1 MRIGF
6 RWQQIPHFY
15 YWSFYAID
23 YALAQVCALEYYQWM
38 NEDPDGA
45 WKSYLTFCHASG
57 NMNFPE
63 AIDAAGLADP
73 FEKDGLKNLMDWLK
87 TWL

>member
-1 MRIGF
+1 
-6 RWQQIPHFY
+6 
-15 YWSFYAID
+15 
-23 YALAQVCALEYYQWM
+23 M